1 MTVSIIVAVK
11 GDNPYLREC
20 IQACLKLDYSDFEIL
35 ILPDKEL
42 ILDYPKTRVIPTGGV
57 TPPVKRDMALEP
69 ARGEILAF
77 LDDDA
82 YPVRDWLTKAVGY
95 FSDPRIAAVGG
106 PAVTPE
112 SDDLWQ
118 EASGRVYSSWAMAG
132 EHRYRYIPGEKREVE
147 DYPSCNF
154 LVRKSAMRRIGGF
167 ATRFWPGEDTFF
179 CLKIVRDLQ
188 EKIVYAPEVLV
199 YHHRRRLWTGHLKQ
213 IANYGLHRGYFAKR
227 FPETSRKLAYFLPS
241 LLVVGVLGG
250 AALPLIPAFRWIY
263 FPAII
268 SYLTVVFI
276 SSISSH
282 ISSPFRLTLL
292 VFWGIIFSHIVYGI
306 YFIKGL
312 FSGKLSEE

>member
-20 IQACLKLDYSDFEIL
+20 IQSCLKLDYPDFEIL
-35 ILPDKEL
+35 VLPDKDL
-42 ILDYPKTRVIPTGGV
+42 ILDYPKTRVIPTGEV
-57 TPPVKRDMALEP
+57 TPPIKRDMALEP

-82 YPVRDWLTKAVGY
+82 YPVRDWLTKAMVY
-95 FSDPRIAAVGG
+95 FSDPQVAAVGG
-106 PAVTPE
+106 PAVTPD

-118 EASGRVYSSWAMAG
+118 KASGRVYSSWAMAG

-179 CLKIVRDLQ
+179 CLKIVRDLKQ
-188 EKIVYAPEVLV
+188 KIIYAPDVLV
-199 YHHRRRLWTGHLKQ
+199 YHHRRRLFRGHLKQ

-241 LLVVGVLGG
+241 LLVVGVLSG
-250 AALPLIPAFRWIY
+250 AVFSLIPAFRWIY
-263 FPAII
+263 FPVII

-276 SSISSH
+276 SSISN
-282 ISSPFRLTLL
+282 PFRLTLL
-292 VFWGIIFSHIVYGI
+292 VFCGIIFSHIVYGI
-306 YFIKGL
+306 YFLKGL